1 MTISVSYKFD
11 DAVVLITGAGSG
23 IGAALTRHCAREG
36 ASVIAIDRGHDNL
49 LRGLDPSLR
58 NKIDLRQVD
67 VSDEAA
73 VTRLLDEVRRK
84 YPRLDAAVLAAA
96 IQIRTNLDEM
106 TAKEWRKVID
116 TNLNGVFYCLHA
128 IIPMMKAQRSGA
140 IVAFTSGLALTG
152 WPGASAYAAS
162 KAALIGMIKSTAQE
176 LRNYN
181 VRANVLSPGVRATP
195 IFMDVSTETERE
207 HYRNS
212 IGIGEPE
219 GVIPT
224 LLYLI
229 SDASANLTGA
239 VLEHRFTPVN
249 ERRSETM
256 RTIKLA
262 TKANREET
270 EMKKVIA
277 AFLCSAWLMLGG
289 ATGES
294 GQAQAQEKKLTDI
307 TFSLDFITL
316 GRHAPFYVAI
326 DKGYYKE
333 EGLNVNIIQA
343 KGTAQGIQNVESG
356 IAQIGFTDIASL
368 VVARAEGST
377 VKAVAVIY
385 QKAPFCFFSLDPG
398 ANVTKLRISKGSR
411 SAPIRA
417 ATSPTSL
424 GR

>member
-49 LRGLDPSLR
+49 LRGLNPSLR

-67 VSDEAA
+67 VSDEAT

-96 IQIRTNLDEM
+96 IQVRTNLDDM
-106 TAKEWRKVID
+106 TANEWRKVID

-128 IIPMMKAQRSGA
+128 TIPLMKAQRSGA

-162 KAALIGMIKSTAQE
+162 KAALIGMIKSAAQE

-249 ERRSETM
+249 EQT
-256 RTIKLA
+256 
-262 TKANREET
+262 
-270 EMKKVIA
+270 
-277 AFLCSAWLMLGG
+277 
-289 ATGES
+289 
-294 GQAQAQEKKLTDI
+294 Q
-307 TFSLDFITL
+307 
-316 GRHAPFYVAI
+316 
-326 DKGYYKE
+326 
-333 EGLNVNIIQA
+333 
-343 KGTAQGIQNVESG
+343 
-356 IAQIGFTDIASL
+356 
-368 VVARAEGST
+368 
-377 VKAVAVIY
+377 
-385 QKAPFCFFSLDPG
+385 
-398 ANVTKLRISKGSR
+398 
-411 SAPIRA
+411 
-417 ATSPTSL
+417 
-424 GR
+424 